1 MAVWA
6 RHRVA
11 LGVGTRRTPLPACL
25 SLPTLQRSI
34 SKQRQPDQ
42 LLILDDSTARQRTGA
57 VRLAGIVGRLRARA
71 HGKRVDRVTN
81 HCSRGREDVL
91 WLECHTHSTRFQ
103 FPIRIQ
109 IHSLPRSVF
118 REFEQREL
126 RRRRCTASALKDPRN
141 RCSCCVSSSH
151 STQRVTQ
158 GDGTCYCRLSL

>member
-42 LLILDDSTARQRTGA
+42 LLLLDDSTARQRTGA

-71 HGKRVDRVTN
+71 HGKRVDRVAN
-81 HCSRGREDVL
+81 HCSRGREDVPHAL
-91 WLECHTHSTRFQ
+91 DTIPVSNQNSDSQSAAQRLSN
-103 FPIRIQ
+103 
-109 IHSLPRSVF
+109 
-118 REFEQREL
+118 RESCEGGGA
-126 RRRRCTASALKDPRN
+126 RCTASALKDPRD